1 MVGILLAIAMIGN
14 AVCFYIFERPVKPEI
29 EWDDALWY
37 SVVSIATIGY
47 GDFFPTTTGARI
59 GTTIFIVLLGLASFS
74 LFFGMALDG
83 MATFINNARKGLGRI
98 MVDEHIFIVH
108 FPNIHRV
115 RQIIDEIRSDPVH
128 GQSEI
133 VIIADTIDELPFADE
148 SVVFVRGSSHDIE
161 TYERARAKQCQMA
174 IVLSPDY
181 ANPNSDA
188 IVAAAVSVIDR
199 VNTDI
204 HIVAECLHESHRPL
218 FDSCN
223 CDAVVMGMTI
233 AGNLLVQEVHD
244 PGLAQVVEVLTSNRR
259 GTTLFVVD
267 VKEAAVP
274 YTDLAKRVLDHAITV
289 MAVNRG
295 TESFTV
301 FKGLQS
307 QLGDRIVY
315 SARERYEWG
324 DLRKLAG

>member
-1 MVGILLAIAMIGN
+1 MVALLLLTAMAGN
-14 AVCFYIFERPVKPEI
+14 AVCFYLFERPVKPEL
-29 EWDDALWY
+29 EWDDCLWY

-59 GTTIFIVLLGLASFS
+59 GTTFFIVLLGLASFS

-83 MATFINNARKGLGRI
+83 MATFIQNAKKGLGRA
-98 MVDEHIFIVH
+98 MVDDHIIIVH

-128 GQSEI
+128 GQCEI
-133 VIIADTIDELPFADE
+133 VIVADTIDELPFADE
-148 SVVFVRGSSHDIE
+148 RVVFVRGSSHDLE
-161 TYERARAKQCQMA
+161 TYERARARDCQMA

-181 ANPNSDA
+181 GNPNSDA

-199 VNTDI
+199 VRSEI

-233 AGNLLVQEVHD
+233 AGNLLVQEAHD
-244 PGLAQVVEVLTSNRR
+244 PGLAQLVEALSSNRR
-259 GTTLFVVD
+259 GTTLFVVEVSD
-267 VKEAAVP
+267 AAVS
-274 YTDLAKRVLDHAITV
+274 YTELAKRLLDHAITV
-289 MAVNRG
+289 MGVNRG
-295 TESFTV
+295 PQTFTILQGV
-301 FKGLQS
+301 QS
-307 QLGDRIVY
+307 QVGDRLIY
-315 SARERYEWG
+315 SARDQREWP

>member
-1 MVGILLAIAMIGN
+1 MVAVLLSIALLGN
-14 AVCFYIFERPVKPEI
+14 AACFYIFERAVRPELG
-29 EWDDALWY
+29 WGDSLWF

-47 GDFFPTTTGARI
+47 GDFFPTTLGARL
-59 GTTIFIVLLGLASFS
+59 GTTFFIVLLGLASFS
-74 LFFGMALDG
+74 LFFGMAIDG

-98 MVDEHIFIVH
+98 MVDDHIFIVH
-108 FPNIHRV
+108 FPSVHRV

-128 GQSEI
+128 GESEI
-133 VIIADTIDELPFADE
+133 VIVDDTIEELPFADE
-148 SVVFVRGSSHDIE
+148 RIVFVRGSSHDLD

-181 ANPNSDA
+181 GNPNSDA

-199 VNTDI
+199 INHDI
-204 HIVAECLHESHRPL
+204 HIVAECLHEKHRPL

-244 PGLAQVVEVLTSNRR
+244 PGLAQLVEAVSSNRR
-259 GTTLFVVD
+259 GTTLFCVD
-267 VKEAAVP
+267 VSDGAVS
-274 YTDLAKRVLDHAITV
+274 YTELAKGLLDHAVTV

-295 TESFTV
+295 SQSMTIFAGVESQV
-301 FKGLQS
+301 
-307 QLGDRIVY
+307 GDRIIY
-315 SARERYEWG
+315 SARDRLDWTA
-324 DLRKLAG
+324 LRRLAS

>member
-1 MVGILLAIAMIGN
+1 MVALLLLIALLGN
-14 AVCFYIFERPVKPEI
+14 AACFYIFEHAVRPELGLG
-29 EWDDALWY
+29 DSLWF

-47 GDFFPTTTGARI
+47 GDFFPTTLGARL
-59 GTTIFIVLLGLASFS
+59 GTVFFIVLLGLASFS
-74 LFFGMALDG
+74 LFFGMALDW

-108 FPNIHRV
+108 FPNVHRV

-128 GQSEI
+128 GDSEI
-133 VIIADTIDELPFADE
+133 VIVDDTIDELPFADE
-148 SVVFVRGSSHDIE
+148 RVVFVRGSSHDVD

-181 ANPNSDA
+181 GNANSDA

-199 VNTDI
+199 VNSSI
-204 HIVAECLHESHRPL
+204 HIVAECLHEKHRPL

-244 PGLAQVVEVLTSNRR
+244 PGLAQLVEVLSSNRR
-259 GTTLFVVD
+259 GTTLFCVD
-267 VKEAAVP
+267 VNDGAIPYTELAKGLLDAAV
-274 YTDLAKRVLDHAITV
+274 TV

-295 TESFTV
+295 SESFTV
-301 FKGLQS
+301 LRGVES
-307 QLGDRIVY
+307 QVGDRIIY
-315 SARERYEWG
+315 SAHDRLDWN
-324 DLRKLAG
+324 DLRRLAG